1 MSKVWLKEMKIALV
15 ILFCFGGIDLAAQ
28 ASATKKYNLSVC
40 AIFKEEG
47 RYLKE
52 WIEYHK
58 LVGVDHFYLYSNN
71 SRDQFRRV
79 LAPYINEGLVTLI
92 YWPDYLGELD
102 EEEAFKWSLS
112 TQVSAYENAIYTK
125 GTKETKW
132 LVFVDVNE
140 FLVPSKQNN
149 LAELLKKYEEYPAV
163 TFLSTFFDASRVD
176 VIPRRRLV
184 IETLELT
191 HGQNQ
196 NPQKAVTKTIFKPE
210 QCKGFTWPPYECLF
224 QSDVASLKLN
234 REEMCINHYVN
245 RQKDGFLYFGKA
257 KDKLHVDHRLLLEH
271 ETAALLQEGYEIEDQ
286 ERLIMRFIPPLLKKM
301 GYEGG

>member
-1 MSKVWLKEMKIALV
+1 MKVAL
-15 ILFCFGGIDLAAQ
+15 ILLFCLLGEPLIAKTPV
-28 ASATKKYNLSVC
+28 TKRYNLSVC

-52 WIEYHK
+52 WIEYHR

-71 SRDQFRRV
+71 SKDHFRRV
-79 LAPYINEGLVTLI
+79 LTPYIKEGVVTLI
-92 YWPDYLGELD
+92 HWPDCLGEIG
-102 EEEAFKWSLS
+102 EKEMFQWALS
-112 TQVSAYENAIYTK
+112 TQASAYENAIWAR
-125 GTKETKW
+125 GIKETKW

-149 LAELLKKYEEYPAV
+149 LAELLKKYEDYPAV
-163 TFLSTFFDASRVD
+163 TFSSTFFDASRVN

-191 HGQNQ
+191 HGLNQ
-196 NPQKAVTKTIFKPE
+196 NPQKAVTKTIFRPD

-234 REEMCINHYVN
+234 REEVCINHYVN
-245 RQKDGFLYFGKA
+245 RQRDGFLPHSKA
-257 KDKLHVDHRLLLEH
+257 KDKLHVDHRILLEH

-286 ERLIMRFIPPLLKKM
+286 ERFIARFIPPLLKKM
-301 GYEGG
+301 GYDAGK